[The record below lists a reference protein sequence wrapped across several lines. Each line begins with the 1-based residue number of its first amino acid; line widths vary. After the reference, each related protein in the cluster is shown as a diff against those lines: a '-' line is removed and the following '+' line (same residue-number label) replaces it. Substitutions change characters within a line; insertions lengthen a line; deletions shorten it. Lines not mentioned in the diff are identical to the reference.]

1 MNVFIFNLKKSL
13 VSILCIGF
21 ILSLLLF
28 SRSNIKAAQE
38 GLTLWATAVVP
49 SLFPFFIAT
58 ELLYSTNLV
67 NILGKYCSKFM
78 KKIFN
83 LSGEAVFPILIGI
96 ISGYPTGAKIVSNL
110 RNDKKISK
118 TEGEHLLAFTNNSG
132 PLFIL
137 GTVGISI
144 FCNNKIGIILI
155 VTHILS
161 ALSVGFLFKFWKP
174 NRKFLFIKNE
184 TSTTSDSDLGTIF
197 VNSISKSISTILNI
211 GGFIVLFSVIIS
223 ILENSG
229 VFNFLADF
237 LENFKISKIITTS
250 FSSGIFE
257 LTTGL
262 KNLSIVGTKN
272 LNQIIILAS
281 FLLGFGGLSV
291 ILQVYSCIAKTD
303 LSIKPYIIGKILH
316 GFISVFYTI
325 ILLCVFN
332 INL

>member
-13 VSILCIGF
+13 ISILCIAF
-21 ILSLLLF
+21 ILCLLLF
-28 SRSNIKAAQE
+28 SSSNIKAAQE

-58 ELLYSTNLV
+58 ELLYNTNLIK
-67 NILGKYCSKFM
+67 ILGKFCSKFM
-78 KKIFN
+78 KKVFN
-83 LSGEAVFPILIGI
+83 LSGEAIFPILMGI

-118 TEGEHLLAFTNNSG
+118 IEGEHLIAFTNNSG

-144 FCNNKIGIILI
+144 FCNSKIGLIL
-155 VTHILS
+155 VTTHILAS
-161 ALSVGFLFKFWKP
+161 LSVGFLFRFWKP

-184 TSTTSDSDLGTIF
+184 TSTSSNLDIGTIL

-229 VFNFLADF
+229 AFILLADF
-237 LENFKISKIITTS
+237 LENFGISNITTTS
-250 FSSGIFE
+250 FSAGIFE

-262 KNLSIVGTKN
+262 KKLSIVGTKN

-291 ILQVYSCIAKTD
+291 VLQVYSCIAKTD

-316 GFISVFYTI
+316 GFISAFYTI

-332 INL
+332 VNL

>member
-13 VSILCIGF
+13 ISILCIAF

-28 SRSNIKAAQE
+28 SSSNIKSAQE

-58 ELLYSTNLV
+58 ELLYSTN
-67 NILGKYCSKFM
+67 IIKTLGKFCSNFM

-83 LSGEAVFPILIGI
+83 LSGESVFPIIMGI

-144 FCNNKIGIILI
+144 FCNKKIGVILI
-155 VTHILS
+155 ITHILS
-161 ALSVGFLFKFWKP
+161 ALSVGFLFRFWKP

-184 TSTTSDSDLGTIF
+184 DSPTSNQDLGTILI
-197 VNSISKSISTILNI
+197 NSISKSISTILNI

-229 VFNFLADF
+229 TFHFLSDF
-237 LENFKISKIITTS
+237 LENFGISKITTTS
-250 FSSGIFE
+250 FSAGIFE

-262 KNLSIVGTKN
+262 KKLSIVGTKN

-291 ILQVYSCIAKTD
+291 ILQVYSCISKTD

-325 ILLCVFN
+325 ILLYVFN
-332 INL
+332 VNL